1 MLCAQLSPLQ
11 IMTHC
16 TTHTLN
22 QFYYYFCL
30 KHNLTARKCNVCLY
44 NDIVTVIFC
53 SARLNLRSETNMKVG
68 ELALIEMPIIQ
79 SIEGLRTCYFQLEY
93 KKSDMRARL
102 PMHDMS
108 SNSIIVLSA

>member
-1 MLCAQLSPLQ
+1 
-11 IMTHC
+11 
-16 TTHTLN
+16 
-22 QFYYYFCL
+22 
-30 KHNLTARKCNVCLY
+30 
-44 NDIVTVIFC
+44 
-53 SARLNLRSETNMKVG
+53 MKVG